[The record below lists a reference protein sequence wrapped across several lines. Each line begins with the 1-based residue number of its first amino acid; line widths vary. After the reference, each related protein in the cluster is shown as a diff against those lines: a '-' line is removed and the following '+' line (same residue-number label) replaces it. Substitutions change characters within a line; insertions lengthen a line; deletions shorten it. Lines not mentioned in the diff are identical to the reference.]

1 MSSLTRSWL
10 FLPVHAAA
18 LATSSKSFRD
28 NPILGSAALNQRGL
42 HVARMVFAA
51 RMAAWRRRRL
61 AHLVSREDAAA
72 FDRDGFIL
80 KPNFLLPATFEALK
94 QEIMS
99 QAAPAREMRQ
109 GDAITRRIALNES
122 VFDRY
127 PTARSL
133 VTGPEWLGLVRYVGA
148 SAVSP
153 LTYVQT
159 ICTQVDDKSVDP
171 QTRLHADT
179 FHSSVK
185 AFLFLTDVAMEDGPF
200 VYAPGSHQ
208 LTPRRLAWE
217 RKASVTAAKS
227 SDFQASRGSLRITQE
242 EILRLGFRA
251 PRAFAVPAN
260 TLIIADTLGFHAR
273 GKSLRP
279 SVRVELWGYAR
290 RNPFIPWTGFD
301 PIGLPFVKDRAI
313 QLAWALGDA
322 KETLGLGRNT
332 WRPVG
337 LKLPQAPAAPIRQL
351 D

>member
-1 MSSLTRSWL
+1 MSSFTRSWL

-18 LATSSKSFRD
+18 VATSSKSFRD

-42 HVARMVFAA
+42 HVGRMAFAA

-61 AHLVSREDAAA
+61 AHLVSPQDAAA

-80 KPNFLLPATFEALK
+80 KSNFLPPATFEALK
-94 QEIMS
+94 REILT
-99 QAAPAREMRQ
+99 QPAPAREMRQ
-109 GDAITRRIALNES
+109 GDAVTRRIALNES
-122 VFDRY
+122 VFEHY
-127 PTARSL
+127 PTARS
-133 VTGPEWLGLVRYVGA
+133 VVAGREWLGLVRYVGA
-148 SAVSP
+148 SAASP

-159 ICTQVDDKSVDP
+159 ICTRVDDKAVDP

-200 VYAPGSHQ
+200 VYAPGSHR

-217 RKASVTAAKS
+217 RRASVAAAQS
-227 SDFQASRGSLRITQE
+227 TDFQASRGSLRITEE

-260 TLIIADTLGFHAR
+260 TLIVADTLGFHAR

-290 RNPFIPWTGFD
+290 RNPFIPWVGFD
-301 PIGLPFVKDRAI
+301 PLGLPFIRSRAI

-322 KETLGLGRNT
+322 KESLGLGRKT
-332 WRPVG
+332 WRSVG
-337 LKLPQAPAAPIRQL
+337 VTLPQAPASARL
-351 D
+351 